1 MNATSLLLLLVTLAA
16 PIASAFALLV
26 RLRRRVTAPRLGP
39 ERLRLV
45 IGTFALGAVLFVPG
59 WLLEQRLQAW
69 VGLDQRA
76 KVTDLAM
83 LVYAFLVAAP
93 LEQGLKVAA
102 VAPVWRSRHFRTP
115 IDGIIYGAAAA
126 LGFISAHNAV
136 FLLPGG
142 ASLLDAA
149 RALIA
154 VPAHLFF
161 AATWGYMLGRERSK
175 HHDAADPRAR
185 RRLGGRPF
193 NLTWLGAMLFNG
205 VFDHIVFGRG
215 RRALIAAAPILLCMA
230 FVAYGALRDLR
241 KGTPEVAP
249 ATRRRR
255 LLRSIASPSMRAVR
269 AALSRTERP
278 LMIRWIGYGAL
289 VQAGVITAALAAA
302 VALGHRIGVDFAA
315 VDRSDAGGAGSVAP
329 LVLLGGAALAAFPI
343 AGYLVAR
350 ASSTQSVLEPAIAA
364 ALAIIGALVLL
375 GLAAPIT
382 VVFAISFAPVA
393 FGLACAG
400 AWVGITR

>member
-1 MNATSLLLLLVTLAA
+1 LNAASLLLWLVTLAA
-16 PIASAFALLV
+16 PIAGAFAVLV
-26 RLRRRVTAPRLGP
+26 RLRRRVSAPSLKP
-39 ERLRLV
+39 ERLRTVL
-45 IGTFALGAVLFVPG
+45 GTAALGALLFGAG
-59 WLLEQRLQAW
+59 WLLEQRLRAW
-69 VGLDQRA
+69 VGLDERA

-83 LVYAFLVAAP
+83 LLYAFLVAAP
-93 LEQGLKVAA
+93 LEQGLKVVAI
-102 VAPVWRSRHFRTP
+102 APVWRSRHFRTP
-115 IDGIIYGAAAA
+115 IDGIVYAAAAA

-136 FLLPGG
+136 FLLSGG
-142 ASLLDAA
+142 ASLIQVA

-161 AATWGYMLGRERSK
+161 AAMWGYMLGRDREK
-175 HHDAADPRAR
+175 PRDSAEPPAK
-185 RRLGGRPF
+185 RRLGGRAF
-193 NLTWLGAMLFNG
+193 NLTWLGATVFNG
-205 VFDHIVFGRG
+205 VFDHLVFARG
-215 RRALIAAAPILLCMA
+215 KGALIAAAPILLCMT
-230 FVAYGALRDLR
+230 FVAFGAARDLR
-241 KGTPEVAP
+241 KTTPEIAP
-249 ATRRRR
+249 PTRRRR

-269 AALSRTERP
+269 AALSRAERP

-289 VQAGVITAALAAA
+289 VQAGVITASLAAA

-315 VDRSDAGGAGSVAP
+315 VDRGDTGGAASVAP
-329 LVLLGGAALAAFPI
+329 LVLLGGATLSAFPI

-382 VVFAISFAPVA
+382 VVFAIAFAPVA